1 MFREVAL
8 KITRGSVATLLL
20 MTLSWSCF
28 ADPGDVPPAP
38 DAGGTSPTAPPQD
51 LGHWYDLSNLPFLPV
66 PDIGAD
72 PNSGTTVGILPVWLH
87 TDDNHDI
94 TRIIAPDITHNPYFG
109 WGAHG
114 RIYEYPSED
123 EQWSIVGGI
132 KEKVERGLDAE
143 YQLGRLHQGNFT
155 STTDIDWDRDG
166 TPRFY
171 GIGNNTRL
179 ADQTNYTA
187 QTTLLQEQLGWN
199 LTHRWQ
205 LLYTLRKRI
214 VDVLPGTLSSVPSIQ
229 SLFPH
234 ERGLGTSAELL
245 NRYSMIYDSRDDLT
259 APRSGMRVVVYGGA
273 ASRGGIFNETLY
285 SEAGGDARGYWSVRD
300 DTVVAA
306 HTSIRYLPST
316 TRLPFWA
323 LSSLGGD
330 QSDVGGEQP
339 LRGFGAGRFYDR
351 DEFSASAEVRH
362 TFWSFDAEAT
372 HVDLEIAPFV
382 DVGQVFGRTSDFPIE
397 RLHTVGGLGFRGI
410 ARPSVVGYVDVGYG
424 SEGAA
429 VFTGLNYPF

>member
-1 MFREVAL
+1 MLREVAFKL
-8 KITRGSVATLLL
+8 CQRSVAALLL
-20 MTLSWSCF
+20 MTVSGSCF

-38 DAGGTSPTAPPQD
+38 DASGTQSSAPPPD
-51 LGHWYDLSNLPFLPV
+51 LGHWYDLSRLPFLPV
-66 PDIGAD
+66 PDIGSD
-72 PNSGTTVGILPVWLH
+72 PNGGTTVGILPVWLH

-94 TRIIAPDITHNPYFG
+94 TRIVAPDITHNPYFG
-109 WGAHG
+109 WGVHG
-114 RIYEYPSED
+114 RVYEYPSED
-123 EQWSIVGGI
+123 EQWSLVAGI
-132 KEKVERGLDAE
+132 KEKVERGVDAE

-155 STTDIDWDRDG
+155 STTDVDWDRDG
-166 TPRFY
+166 TPRFF
-171 GIGNNTRL
+171 GIGNKTRL
-179 ADQTNYTA
+179 IDQTNYTS

-199 LTHRWQ
+199 LTRRWQ
-205 LLYTLRKRI
+205 LLYTIRKRI
-214 VDVLPGTLSSVPSIQ
+214 VDVLPGTLSSVPTIE

-234 ERGLGTSAELL
+234 QRGLGTNSELL
-245 NRYSMIYDSRDDLT
+245 NRYSMVYDSRDDLT
-259 APRSGMRVVVYGGA
+259 APRKGMRIVIYGGA

-300 DTVVAA
+300 DTVFAA

-323 LSSLGGD
+323 LSSIGGD

-339 LRGFGAGRFYDR
+339 LRGFGSGRFYDR
-351 DEFSASAEVRH
+351 NEFSASAEVRH
-362 TFWSFDAEAT
+362 NFWSFDAEAT

-382 DVGQVFGRTSDFPIE
+382 DLGQVFGRTSDFPMAH
-397 RLHTVGGLGFRGI
+397 LHTVGGVGFRGV